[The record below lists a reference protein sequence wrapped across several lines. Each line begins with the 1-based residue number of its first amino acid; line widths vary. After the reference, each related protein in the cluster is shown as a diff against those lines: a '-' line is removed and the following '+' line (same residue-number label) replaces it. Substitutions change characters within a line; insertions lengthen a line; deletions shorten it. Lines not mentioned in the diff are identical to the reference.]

1 MTNSG
6 DRSAR
11 LGNSTARTST
21 VFIVAK
27 DPETH
32 FGDVKPAFA
41 GHGAVLLEVESPEFY
56 EHLADLIAEEQPEL
70 AERILPF
77 NSVELKPAAM
87 IRARKELSRT
97 EAIVANLGCSDFGT
111 RDPGF
116 RFIAETSMA
125 VASHVDD
132 LKQVLPEIIKGSERR
147 LVDLRRH
154 AHIVRECWKL
164 LGEVSACSSSW
175 MIHVP
180 HPLTQE
186 IEAISLLLEKSLPE
200 LAECDLHEGGSN
212 GIQAMIESI
221 TCVDPDGRDVMTEYI
236 FGSIQTAEQFIA
248 RLTLRF
254 GDGSDCLSDTDRNS
268 LETTKKGI
276 VKYTKQRERES
287 KKSAKKKSASPEPL
301 TDLLGKLGGSTK
313 AAAGATAPKP
323 QASAPATPPAAAKP
337 GAEPVTESDGLRID
351 AERLRV
357 HCNGKSVTLDQK
369 KHRRFK
375 LLQLLHARP
384 GIAISHDVLCATG
397 NPWNENRSGKISD
410 ASIKSAVRELNRN
423 LKPLGTLPVTIRTQ
437 KIGEE
442 LRPILQ
448 QK

>member
-11 LGNSTARTST
+11 LGNSPARTST

-41 GHGAVLLEVESPEFY
+41 GHGAVLLEIESPEFY

-147 LVDLRRH
+147 LADLRRH

-287 KKSAKKKSASPEPL
+287 KKSAKKKSASSEPL

-337 GAEPVTESDGLRID
+337 VGQPVADSQGLVID
-351 AERLRV
+351 VDRMTV
-357 HCNGKSVTLDQK
+357 HCNGKSVPLDGL

-375 LLQLLHARP
+375 LLQLLLSRTGVAV
-384 GIAISHDVLCATG
+384 SHEVLCARG
-397 NPWNENRSGKISD
+397 NPWHGNLCGQVTD
-410 ASIKSAVRELNRN
+410 GAIKSIVRELKKD
-423 LKPLGTLPVTIRTQ
+423 LKPLGTLPVIIKTQ
-437 KIGEE
+437 KVESQ
-442 LRPILQ
+442 LRPLLK